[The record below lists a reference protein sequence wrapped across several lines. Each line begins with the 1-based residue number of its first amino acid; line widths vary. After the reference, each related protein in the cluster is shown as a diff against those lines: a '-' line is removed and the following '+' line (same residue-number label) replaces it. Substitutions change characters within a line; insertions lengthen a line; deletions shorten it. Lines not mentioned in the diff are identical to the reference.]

1 MATVDQVIVT
11 IGVRR
16 KPLLYVAALLYA
28 LDGDRGG
35 GLHKVANRLVDH
47 CVTVT

>member
-1 MATVDQVIVT
+1 MATVDRLHIT

-16 KPLLYVAALLYA
+16 KPLLYVAAIAYH
-28 LDGDRGG
+28 LDGGRGG
-35 GLHKVANRLVDH
+35 LFHKLGNKLIDH